1 MKKIIVISTSLR
13 HGSNSNMLAEKFI
26 EGAKAAGNEVEKIS
40 LVGQN
45 IQFCKGCMAC
55 QKQGR
60 CVIKDDVNDI
70 MAKVLKADVI
80 CWATPIYYYEMS
92 GQMKTLIDRMNAM
105 YEQDY
110 QFRDVY
116 LLTTAAEDEAETPK
130 RAETGLT
137 GWIDCYPKSRLAGT
151 LFCGGVNEDMEYKT
165 LNNGLKMPMVGLG
178 VYNISE
184 RETQRAVEDAI
195 SVGYRSIDTAA
206 MYYNEKG
213 VGDAVRACG
222 VLREDLFITTK
233 ICDSCFTKE
242 ETLRSVDHSMKLLG
256 LDYVDLMLIHW
267 PVGNP
272 TVMWHTLEELYR
284 QGMFKAI
291 GISNFYPNTF
301 PKIVEDAKVIPV
313 VNQCETHVLYQ
324 QRKML
329 EYLKP
334 YDTAMEA
341 WSPLAEGKHG
351 IFKNPTL
358 VAIGEK
364 YGKTSAQIALKF
376 LVQNGIIVIPKT
388 THKERMNENID
399 LFDFTLSDDD
409 LQAIQRLDTGRNV
422 TGWPSDA
429 LKYEV

>member
-1 MKKIIVISTSLR
+1 
-13 HGSNSNMLAEKFI
+13 
-26 EGAKAAGNEVEKIS
+26 
-40 LVGQN
+40 
-45 IQFCKGCMAC
+45 
-55 QKQGR
+55 
-60 CVIKDDVNDI
+60 
-70 MAKVLKADVI
+70 
-80 CWATPIYYYEMS
+80 
-92 GQMKTLIDRMNAM
+92 
-105 YEQDY
+105 
-110 QFRDVY
+110 
-116 LLTTAAEDEAETPK
+116 
-130 RAETGLT
+130 
-137 GWIDCYPKSRLAGT
+137 
-151 LFCGGVNEDMEYKT
+151 MEYKT
-165 LNNGLKMPMVGLG
+165 LNNGLLMPMVGLG

-184 RETQRAVEDAI
+184 KETQRVVEDAI

-222 VLREDLFITTK
+222 IPRNELFITTK
-233 ICDSCFTKE
+233 ICDSCYTKE
-242 ETLRSVDHSMKLLG
+242 ETFRSVSHSMRLLG

-272 TVMWHTLEELYR
+272 IVMWHTLEELYE

-291 GISNFYPNTF
+291 GVSNFYPNTF
-301 PKIVEDAKVIPV
+301 PEIVNDAKVMPV

-334 YDTAMEA
+334 YDTALEA